1 MLKKNK
7 KSQVAFKRDCSRHGI
22 SPNTSDWTIMW
33 HNVSKIM
40 GDLVCPCPL
49 CVLEELSQLDN
60 NVGKK
65 AELVI
70 EAYNQLCKAEDGFYH
85 SLDKKIEDIQCNTSG
100 AIDSLDLSDQVATKA
115 IIRKPGQAVI
125 LKELAYRPSPI
136 PIYSGEADM
145 DDVEAC
151 EIEESPVDDEDIPF

>member
-7 KSQVAFKRDCSRHGI
+7 KSKGAFKRDCSRHGI

-33 HNVSKIM
+33 HNISKIM
-40 GDLVCPCPL
+40 GGLVCPCPL
-49 CVLEELSQLDN
+49 CVLEELSQLHN

-70 EAYNQLCKAEDGFYH
+70 EAYNQLCKAEDGFYN
-85 SLDKKIEDIQCNTSG
+85 SLDKKIEGVQCNSNG

-115 IIRKPGQAVI
+115 IARKPR
-125 LKELAYRPSPI
+125 KETAKEIAYRPSPV
-136 PIYSGEADM
+136 PINSGEADM

-151 EIEESPVDDEDIPF
+151 EIEEPPVDEEDLPF